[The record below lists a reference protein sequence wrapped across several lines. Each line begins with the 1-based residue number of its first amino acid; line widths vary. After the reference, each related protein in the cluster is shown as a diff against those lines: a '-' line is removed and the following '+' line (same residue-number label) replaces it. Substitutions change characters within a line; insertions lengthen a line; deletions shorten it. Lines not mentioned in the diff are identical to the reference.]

1 MVGNLIMAPAFDK
14 NRYYTMPLPSKTAMQ
29 IKQWR
34 QTDTVFWLNKAL
46 RCGCWW
52 VWDIGVC

>member
-1 MVGNLIMAPAFDK
+1 MAPAFDK

-34 QTDTVFWLNKAL
+34 QTDTVYWLNKAL